1 MAHLAAQP
9 AQPAPHQASPHTHE
23 PRNLPTINNLVNPA
37 QQAQE
42 QQQQQQQ
49 QQPPPQ
55 PQPQHD
61 GSSHQQPAQYLAQPV
76 KRSGQTVSPGTDPE
90 KLAEEQVKAGMA
102 VSGQTEL
109 SEAIQGQTDQAGQPL
124 RPIPQGGIID
134 AAAQQPPG
142 QVRVTK
148 GKYSLQDFEI
158 LRTLGTGSFGRVHL
172 VQSRHN
178 TRFYAIKVLK
188 KAQVVR
194 MKQVEHTNDERRML
208 AEVKHPFLV
217 TLWGTFQ
224 DAKNLYMVMDF
235 VEGGELFSLLRKSG
249 VSGFR
254 RFLKPSGIV
263 TYRL

>member
-1 MAHLAAQP
+1 MPGTRGGLA
-9 AQPAPHQASPHTHE
+9 
-23 PRNLPTINNLVNPA
+23 
-37 QQAQE
+37 
-42 QQQQQQQ
+42 
-49 QQPPPQ
+49 
-55 PQPQHD
+55 
-61 GSSHQQPAQYLAQPV
+61 
-76 KRSGQTVSPGTDPE
+76 VSPGTDPE
-90 KLAEEQVKAGMA
+90 KLAKQQADAGMTLP
-102 VSGQTEL
+102 GQTY
-109 SEAIQGQTDQAGQPL
+109 
-124 RPIPQGGIID
+124 PIPQTTLAQPEQAGKTAPCPQIPMGGVID

-188 KAQVVR
+188 KAQVVK

-224 DAKNLYMVMDF
+224 DSKNLYMVMDF

-249 VSGFR
+249 VSSSWDLPA
-254 RFLKPSGIV
+254 FL
-263 TYRL
+263 

>member
-1 MAHLAAQP
+1 MAQP
-9 AQPAPHQASPHTHE
+9 DARSA
-23 PRNLPTINNLVNPA
+23 
-37 QQAQE
+37 
-42 QQQQQQQ
+42 
-49 QQPPPQ
+49 
-55 PQPQHD
+55 
-61 GSSHQQPAQYLAQPV
+61 LA
-76 KRSGQTVSPGTDPE
+76 VSPGTDPD
-90 KLAEEQVKAGMA
+90 KLAEAQAKAGIA
-102 VSGQTEL
+102 VPGQTQQ
-109 SEAIQGQTDQAGQPL
+109 SPPGQPPTNQADQPYK
-124 RPIPQGGIID
+124 PIPQGGIID

-142 QVRVTK
+142 QVRTTK

-224 DAKNLYMVMDF
+224 DSKNLYMVMDF

-249 VSGFR
+249 VSVLLEMPRG
-254 RFLKPSGIV
+254 SSDGV
-263 TYRL
+263 TYHL